1 MQFYSDR
8 RRSPPGPDA
17 IRPEFTVN
25 STRLNHLKER
35 CKSAGLSTSG
45 VRLLVLH
52 ALLCSQPAPSAVT
65 LQRTLDQMLGQHH
78 TPGIASVQR
87 ALNSL
92 ATHGIVE
99 RTVGEDRIFHYVL
112 PYDVEQT
119 NNDKPEPLLTFVDAD
134 TGQKTLCNEP
144 ELTSL
149 LRLVASQCG
158 YSLKA
163 AAMTVAAESMMSCPR
178 AGRCQEVAC
187 ANRSMQKCA

>member
-1 MQFYSDR
+1 MHFYSDR
-8 RRSPPGPDA
+8 RRSSPGPDA
-17 IRPEFTVN
+17 ILPEFTVDSRQMN
-25 STRLNHLKER
+25 YLKTR
-35 CKSAGLSTSG
+35 CKAAGLNVAG

-52 ALLCSQPAPSAVT
+52 ALLYSEPGPSAVT
-65 LQRTLDQMLGQHH
+65 LRRTLDKMLGQHH

-99 RTVGEDRIFHYVL
+99 RSVEEDRVFHYTL
-112 PYDVEQT
+112 HKDVKHAEE
-119 NNDKPEPLLTFVDAD
+119 NEPSPLLTFVDVN
-134 TGQKTLCNEP
+134 TGRKTLCNEP

-163 AAMTVAAESMMSCPR
+163 AAMTVATEAMIPCPR
-178 AGRCQEVAC
+178 AGRCQQSSCSDRPLQRC
-187 ANRSMQKCA
+187 A